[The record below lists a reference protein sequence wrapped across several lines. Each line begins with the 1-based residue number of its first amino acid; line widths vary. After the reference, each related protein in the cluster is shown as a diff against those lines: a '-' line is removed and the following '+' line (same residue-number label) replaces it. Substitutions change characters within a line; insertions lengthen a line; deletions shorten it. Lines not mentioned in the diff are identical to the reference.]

1 MLLKIKFSI
10 RPPGADR
17 IHHVNEE
24 NVRVVISRLPEELTA
39 RLRAVH
45 FNDRSWGGR
54 TFGYVPLCGRGEIT
68 LCALPPRMSI
78 SRFRSKRLPAEE
90 FGARLGA
97 KWPELAIRRFMLY
110 HVFLHELGHLQIVDA
125 KAKSARL
132 KFAHEKLAEEFA
144 NEWRGKLWAEIFEH
158 PDPVHNPPTD
168 EELRTLQAN
177 KHQELIP

>member
-1 MLLKIKFSI
+1 MLSKIKFSI
-10 RPPGADR
+10 SPPGADR
-17 IHHVNEE
+17 VHHVNEE
-24 NVRVVISRLPEELTA
+24 DVRVVISRLPEDLLR

-45 FNDRSWGGR
+45 FNDQSWGGR
-54 TFGYVPLCGRGEIT
+54 TFGYVPRRGRGEIT

-78 SRFRSKRLPAEE
+78 SRFLLRGVPPEE
-90 FGARLGA
+90 FGARFGA
-97 KWPELAIRRFMLY
+97 KWPGIALRRLMLY

-125 KAKSARL
+125 KAKSDRL

-144 NEWRGKLWAEIFEH
+144 TEWRGRLWAEIFDH

-177 KHQELIP
+177 LANTRS

>member
-1 MLLKIKFSI
+1 MLSKIKFSI

-17 IHHVNEE
+17 IHHVNEDD
-24 NVRVVISRLPEELTA
+24 VRMVIGRLPQQLLT

-45 FNDRSWGGR
+45 FNDQSWGGR
-54 TFGYVPLCGRGEIT
+54 TFGYVPRRGEAEIT

-78 SRFRSKRLPAEE
+78 SRLLLKGVPPEE
-90 FGARLGA
+90 FGARFGA
-97 KWPELAIRRFMLY
+97 KWPGIALRRLMLY

-125 KAKSARL
+125 KAKSDRL

-144 NEWRGKLWAEIFEH
+144 NEWRGKLWAEWFDH

-168 EELRTLQAN
+168 DELRNLRGSIATTRS
-177 KHQELIP
+177 